1 MNSNRFGENMINYYE
16 SSDHYEI
23 NELYNK
29 NKLKVKTV
37 VLTDGEVNKNT
48 TIIDYSNGVEL
59 NGNKYAVDR
68 VEKSVIECDK
78 AKLKKELKDMYGIKM
93 V

>member
-1 MNSNRFGENMINYYE
+1 MSDDLKIIKKKYGENMINYYE

-37 VLTDGEVNKNT
+37 ILTDG
-48 TIIDYSNGVEL
+48 
-59 NGNKYAVDR
+59 
-68 VEKSVIECDK
+68 
-78 AKLKKELKDMYGIKM
+78 
-93 V
+93 